1 MLLNLYRK
9 CKHNIGD
16 KVASVLNYFDLGS
29 NVQEDVWQ
37 ITPDRLNYDNILLG
51 GGGLPVF
58 DEAMKVLEP
67 FAEKIICWGI
77 GCNEFSTGYS
87 KPVFQSWISR
97 CKLVGVRDWGT
108 PYEWVPCATCMSPL
122 FDKTYEIKYA
132 VGAYEHW
139 EHKLKH
145 EHEPK
150 LKNSCESF
158 EEVIEFLGSC
168 ETVVTN
174 SYHGA
179 YWATLLGRKAMVQ
192 PLNSKLYNFK
202 HQPVIY
208 SMGHWKG
215 CIDKAKAFPEALAE
229 CRTANLKFYEKV
241 KNTLDSQT

>member
-1 MLLNLYRK
+1 MLLNLYRQ

-16 KVASVLNYFDLGS
+16 KYAAVTDYFDLGP
-29 NVQEDVWQ
+29 NTKDDIWE
-37 ITPDRLNYDNILLG
+37 ITPEELNYENILLG

-67 FAEKIICWGI
+67 FAKKIIAWGI
-77 GCNEFSTGYS
+77 GCNQFRTGYE
-87 KPVFQSWISR
+87 KPNFPKWFSD

-108 PYEWVPCATCMSPL
+108 SYEWVPCATCMSPL
-122 FDKTYEIKYA
+122 FDKTYEIKHE

-150 LKNSCESF
+150 LKNDCESLA
-158 EEVIEFLGSC
+158 EVIEFLGSC

-192 PLNSKLYNFK
+192 PLNSKLYNMK

-208 SMGHWKG
+208 CFGHWRN
-215 CIDKAKAFPEALAE
+215 CIDKARAFPEALQE
-229 CRTANLKFYEKV
+229 CRAANLSFYDKV
-241 KNTLDSQT
+241 KELIFK